1 MTVVPLAAAALL
13 FAVATAA
20 VAGVPAVSL
29 RLEERALIAI
39 AVTTVL
45 SSLSTYLLALLAGL
59 RTATVLGGI
68 AAVAAVAAL
77 AWLPRPRA
85 ITQRWH
91 REWRDLLDPRARRR
105 LIALAAITSCAIAFF
120 AALFA
125 HSLQV
130 DRAGN
135 LVAGFPTVWADWSQH
150 LTTATSFAVGQNLPP
165 RNPLFSGETLRYP
178 FLPDFQSATLL
189 TLGASLPAALA
200 LPGAAL
206 AVVVTLLLVVL
217 AVRLGAT
224 LAVGSVAAAICI
236 VGGGLGFVGVFS
248 DACTE
253 HGFAA
258 SSCSTAALLSHP
270 GTLVASLPQ
279 LPAVVSAQPRAYDGL
294 MTPPDR
300 QALGNQQWYT
310 PLFDWW
316 LPQRTILYGFAGG
329 LSVLLLAIAAAR
341 EPGRDWR
348 TWGLAGVVLGLMPLI
363 HIHTLL
369 AVGLVLVVLA
379 LRDRRPGWLVLFTLA
394 AVLATPRLAELAAG
408 PHGTAAAGN
417 LFPTVEP
424 GWMYL
429 GGGGNRP
436 PLGPGSLL
444 AGTLEFLRAL
454 ISPQYWWFWI
464 ANTGIAVLLCAV
476 VAVAAVLRLG
486 GGRLGQLGHRLHS
499 PFAPDLRRLAL
510 ALTAVFGVANIV
522 VLQSWDW
529 DNTKLFA
536 WWYVGAALLIASLVV
551 HWWRRWWRGIAAAA
565 ITVSVVLTGVLV
577 LLRLLP
583 WTPAAV
589 AVGGPYL
596 VASADEIR
604 MAHQVAVR
612 TSPHAIFVT
621 QGIPND
627 PLLTVGGRTAV
638 EGYVGWLW
646 SYGTD
651 LDSRA
656 TDIRTIYAGCV
667 AYAADPCAV
676 FPLLRRYGADYVEVD
691 SRAGLPGMT
700 QPEPNAGWW
709 SSQGFPVVARSG
721 SITVYDVRGR

>member
-1 MTVVPLAAAALL
+1 MTVVALAAAALL

-20 VAGVPAVSL
+20 VAGVPRISL
-29 RLEERALIAI
+29 RLEERALVAI
-39 AVTTVL
+39 AATAVL

-59 RTATVLGGI
+59 GTPTVLGGI
-68 AAVAAVAAL
+68 AVVAAAAAL
-77 AWLPRPRA
+77 GWLPRPGEV
-85 ITQRWH
+85 TERWH
-91 REWRDLLDPRARRR
+91 REWRALVHPRSRRR
-105 LIALAAITSCAIAFF
+105 LIALAAITSCAVAFF

-125 HSLQV
+125 HSLQL
-130 DRAGN
+130 DGAGN

-150 LTTATSFAVGQNLPP
+150 LTTASSFAVGQNLPP
-165 RNPLFSGETLRYP
+165 HNPLFSGETLRYP

-189 TLGASLPAALA
+189 TLGASLPVALA

-206 AVVVTLLLVVL
+206 AVVVALLVVVL

-224 LAVGSVAAAICI
+224 LGVGSLAAAICI
-236 VGGGLGFVGVFS
+236 AGGGLGFVGVFS
-248 DACTE
+248 DACTQN
-253 HGFAA
+253 GFAA
-258 SSCSTAALLSHP
+258 SSCGTAALLTHP
-270 GTLVASLPQ
+270 GTLVAGLSR
-279 LPAVVSAQPRAYDGL
+279 LPAVVAAQPRAYDGL
-294 MTPPDR
+294 MTPPDQ

-329 LSVLLLAIAAAR
+329 LSVLLLALAAAR
-341 EPGRDWR
+341 SPGPEWR
-348 TWGLAGVVLGLMPLI
+348 TWGLAGIVLGLMPLI

-369 AVGLVLVVLA
+369 AVGLALVVLA
-379 LRDRRPGWLVLFTLA
+379 LRDRRAGWLVLFGVAAALA
-394 AVLATPRLAELAAG
+394 APRLVELAAG

-417 LFPTVEP
+417 VFPTVEP

-429 GGGGNRP
+429 GGGGSRP
-436 PLGPGSLL
+436 PLGAGSLL
-444 AGTLEFLRAL
+444 LGTLGFLRAL
-454 ISPQYWWFWI
+454 ISPQYWGFWI
-464 ANTGIAVLLCAV
+464 ANTGIAVVLCAV
-476 VAVAAVLRLG
+476 VAVAALLRLR
-486 GGRLGQLGHRLHS
+486 GGRLAQLGHRLDA
-499 PFAPDLRRLAL
+499 PFPPDLRRLAL
-510 ALTAVFGVANIV
+510 ALTAVFGLANIV

-536 WWYVGAALLIASLVV
+536 WWYIGAALLIASLVA
-551 HWWRRWWRGIAAAA
+551 HWWRRWWRGVAATAIA
-565 ITVSVVLTGVLV
+565 TSVLLTGILG

-589 AVGGPYL
+589 AVGGPYV

-604 MAHQVAVR
+604 MAHQVAAR
-612 TSPHAIFVT
+612 TSTGAVFVT
-621 QGIPND
+621 EGIPND
-627 PLLTVGGRTAV
+627 PLLTVAGRTAV

-656 TDIRTIYAGCV
+656 ADIRTIYAGC
-667 AYAADPCAV
+667 APSAASACAV
-676 FPLLRRYGADYVEVD
+676 FPLLHRYGAAYVELD

-700 QPEPNAGWW
+700 QPEPNVGWW